1 MSELK
6 KVELTINTDFYL
18 CKSQNKTK
26 LSLKKEFI
34 DSAIESSKLE
44 DLVFFLAQQVFEDK
58 NFYKRQKIVALTN
71 LVRDL
76 KSYVNDRDKFTL
88 NLVIKNFKKYHKI
101 EQEDEYYILKEDRMF
116 YIQVQIKR
124 AFKKVFNEMLK
135 DEK

>member
-6 KVELTINTDFYL
+6 KVELTIDTDFYL

-44 DLVFFLAQQVFEDK
+44 DLVFFLAQQVFEDE

-135 DEK
+135 D

>member
-44 DLVFFLAQQVFEDK
+44 DLVFFLAQQVFEDE

-76 KSYVNDRDKFTL
+76 KSYVNDRDKFSL

-101 EQEDEYYILKEDRMF
+101 EQKDEYYILKEDRMF

-135 DEK
+135 D